1 MDKKLIRLTEA
12 DLHRIVKQSVNR
24 VLSEGKPADRQIGRH
39 KFKGLK
45 YDKNGNPIYTHPSK
59 LDDPEGG
66 TLSDDDL
73 KAHGWKFSPKHGL
86 HGQIQDPTR
95 LPESVIRELEELPGF
110 NDPHGLVSSI
120 NDMSPETFENQE
132 IFEVAAEDAIRRLKD
147 CGQEISLMNVID
159 EMGLKDIIEKAIKD
173 YYPSDINP
181 RVYYNR

>member
-1 MDKKLIRLTEA
+1 MAKKVIRLTEN
-12 DLHRIVKQSVNR
+12 DLHRIVKESVNR
-24 VLSEGKPADRQIGRH
+24 I
-39 KFKGLK
+39 LK
-45 YDKNGNPIYTHPSK
+45 
-59 LDDPEGG
+59 E
-66 TLSDDDL
+66 
-73 KAHGWKFSPKHGL
+73 
-86 HGQIQDPTR
+86 
-95 LPESVIRELEELPGF
+95 EELPGF

>member
-1 MDKKLIRLTEA
+1 MAKKVIRLTEN
-12 DLHRIVKQSVNR
+12 DLHRIVKESVSR
-24 VLSEGKPADRQIGRH
+24 ILKEERKPSNKQIGRH
-39 KFKGLK
+39 KFNGLR
-45 YDKNGNPIYTHPSK
+45 YDSNGNAVYTH
-59 LDDPEGG
+59 EGG

-73 KAHGWKFSPKHGL
+73 KSQGWKYSKKHGL
-86 HGQIQDPTR
+86 HGQISDPTR
-95 LPESVIRELEELPGF
+95 LPESIIREREEELPGF